1 QYGSRSVGRHR
12 HGRSKAGSAQNEEVQ
27 EVEEGLEK
35 QGQSWLQVVFHGSNS
50 ASPVFSKSSRKL
62 RDMRDERTLRPK
74 RLRPCECC
82 RRATRTGESALAF
95 VLDDRGQLH
104 GKYEEHKRQASP
116 MFKSAE
122 CRSQSR
128 VWHSRPFD

>member
-1 QYGSRSVGRHR
+1 
-12 HGRSKAGSAQNEEVQ
+12 
-27 EVEEGLEK
+27 
-35 QGQSWLQVVFHGSNS
+35 
-50 ASPVFSKSSRKL
+50 
-62 RDMRDERTLRPK
+62 MRDERTLRPK

-104 GKYEEHKRQASP
+104 RKYEEHKRQASP

-128 VWHSRPFD
+128 VWHSRPFDFHGGAREHNRHSEITTRRLTPDPAALGTSRSCHSEPKVRIFAVERN